1 MESFSSNFHN
11 IENENQIYEYFI
23 FHDPIEKVHEAFT
36 NLGLLAAIFSPKIR
50 LDNILRETTL
60 DDEGNE
66 VTFSILQK
74 YKFTIKTIN
83 VKKSKYKYEF
93 TLRTIYY
100 PINYYSIDVN
110 ILILWDSVEEITIF
124 HGNIIVSHCSQEKEI
139 IKILKENNILPCKQ
153 IDNILKKTIKNLE
166 ENESIS
172 INVNIKKVW
181 EFILK
186 MENLKFFFPLNKI
199 TIKED
204 NNQIIKILDE
214 TSNNEIKLIRKEEIE
229 SDLSKMIYQLELFD
243 SIIPMPK
250 QLIEISL
257 IKIKEELTLMEFKH
271 IILEY
276 IPYDVLISNSRY
288 KQRILKKIKK
298 LLENNEH

>member
-1 MESFSSNFHN
+1 MESFPTNN
-11 IENENQIYEYFI
+11 DNENEIYEYFI

-36 NLGLLAAIFSPKIR
+36 NLDLLATIFSPKIR

-100 PINYYSIDVN
+100 PINYCSIDVN
-110 ILILWDSVEEITIF
+110 IQILWDSVEEITIF
-124 HGNIIVSHCSQEKEI
+124 HGNIIVSHCAQEKEI
-139 IKILKENNILPCKQ
+139 MKILKENNILPCKQ
-153 IDNILKKTIKNLE
+153 IDKFLKKTIKNLE

-172 INVNIKKVW
+172 INVNIRIAW

-186 MENLKFFFPLNKI
+186 MENLKFFFPLGKI

-214 TSNNEIKLIRKEEIE
+214 TSNNEIKLIRKEDIE
-229 SDLSKMIYQLELFD
+229 SDLSKMVYQLELFD
-243 SIIPMPK
+243 SVIPMPK
-250 QLIEISL
+250 QLIEICL
-257 IKIKEELTLMEFKH
+257 IKIREELTLMEFKH

-276 IPYDVLISNSRY
+276 IPYDALISNSRD
-288 KQRILKKIKK
+288 KQKILKKIKK
-298 LLENNEH
+298 LLESNNK

>member
-1 MESFSSNFHN
+1 M
-11 IENENQIYEYFI
+11 
-23 FHDPIEKVHEAFT
+23 
-36 NLGLLAAIFSPKIR
+36 
-50 LDNILRETTL
+50 
-60 DDEGNE
+60 
-66 VTFSILQK
+66 
-74 YKFTIKTIN
+74 
-83 VKKSKYKYEF
+83 
-93 TLRTIYY
+93 
-100 PINYYSIDVN
+100 
-110 ILILWDSVEEITIF
+110 
-124 HGNIIVSHCSQEKEI
+124 
-139 IKILKENNILPCKQ
+139 
-153 IDNILKKTIKNLE
+153 
-166 ENESIS
+166 
-172 INVNIKKVW
+172 
-181 EFILK
+181 
-186 MENLKFFFPLNKI
+186 
-199 TIKED
+199 
-204 NNQIIKILDE
+204 DE

>member
-1 MESFSSNFHN
+1 MQL
-11 IENENQIYEYFI
+11 I
-23 FHDPIEKVHEAFT
+23 D
-36 NLGLLAAIFSPKIR
+36 LLFFNS
-50 LDNILRETTL
+50 L
-60 DDEGNE
+60 
-66 VTFSILQK
+66 
-74 YKFTIKTIN
+74 
-83 VKKSKYKYEF
+83 
-93 TLRTIYY
+93 
-100 PINYYSIDVN
+100 
-110 ILILWDSVEEITIF
+110 
-124 HGNIIVSHCSQEKEI
+124 
-139 IKILKENNILPCKQ
+139 
-153 IDNILKKTIKNLE
+153 
-166 ENESIS
+166 IS

>member
-1 MESFSSNFHN
+1 M
-11 IENENQIYEYFI
+11 
-23 FHDPIEKVHEAFT
+23 K
-36 NLGLLAAIFSPKIR
+36 
-50 LDNILRETTL
+50 TL
-60 DDEGNE
+60 
-66 VTFSILQK
+66 
-74 YKFTIKTIN
+74 N

-100 PINYYSIDVN
+100 PINFCSIDVN
-110 ILILWDSVEEITIF
+110 IKILWDSVEEITIF
-124 HGNIIVSHCSQEKEI
+124 HGNIILGHCNQSSEL

-153 IDNILKKTIKNLE
+153 IDKFLKKTIKNLE
-166 ENESIS
+166 ENESIRK
-172 INVNIKKVW
+172 NENIRKVW

-214 TSNNEIKLIRKEEIE
+214 NNNNEIKLIRKEEIE
-229 SDLSKMIYQLELFD
+229 SDLSKMVYQLELFD
-243 SIIPMPK
+243 SLIPMPK

-257 IKIKEELTLMEFKH
+257 IKIREELTLMEFKH

-276 IPYDVLISNSRY
+276 IPYDALISNSRD

-298 LLENNEH
+298 LLKNNDNN